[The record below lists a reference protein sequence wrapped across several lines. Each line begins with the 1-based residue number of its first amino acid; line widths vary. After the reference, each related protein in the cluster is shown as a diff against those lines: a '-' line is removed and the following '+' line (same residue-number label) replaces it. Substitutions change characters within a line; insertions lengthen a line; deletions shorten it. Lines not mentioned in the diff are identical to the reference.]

1 MGSGRIPT
9 IRIEGKTIRE
19 ISEETGVREAT
30 IRARMSP
37 GCTIK
42 DLVGHKTDRYD
53 GDAILINGMTLRE
66 IAVSTGISFATLY
79 YRYRHGRT
87 DYESLTVGR
96 YGLRIPR
103 ANYLEGK

>member
-9 IRIEGKTIRE
+9 VRIEGKTIRE

-30 IRARMSP
+30 IRARMYP

-42 DLVGHKTDRYD
+42 DLVGRETGRQA
-53 GDAILINGMTLRE
+53 GAIFINGTALRE
-66 IAVSTGISFATLY
+66 IATNTGIPFATLY

-96 YGLRIPR
+96 YGLRIPQ
-103 ANYLEGK
+103 K